1 MDSSAGSKVAELS
14 RELKLPYAEQGDAAG
29 IPVVLLHGFLDS
41 LRSFELVLAHLPGFV
56 HAFALTQR
64 GHGDASRPVSGYA
77 IPDFAGDLTAFMDA
91 MGIERGVIVGHSLGS
106 AVARRFA
113 TDHPERTLGLVLVG
127 ATATVRGTPEARKH
141 WDALLAELTDPVDA
155 GFVRDAFE
163 GDTVQPLPPEFLDAL
178 VHEGAKVPA
187 FVWREAF
194 EARWSAE
201 ENPHELELI
210 AAPTLICW
218 GDRDPRYPRGDQDAL
233 VEAIRD
239 ARLIVYRGAGHCPHW
254 EQPDRFASDVAAFA
268 RGLG

>member
-1 MDSSAGSKVAELS
+1 MTFSMGANLLSCDLWSQGDHILSPGVHRFREVGWIHRQGSKVAELS
-14 RELKLPYAEQGDAAG
+14 RELKLPYAEQGDAAR

-64 GHGDASRPVSGYA
+64 GHGDGSRPVSGYA

-91 MGIERGVIVGHSLGS
+91 LGIERGVIVGHSLGS

-141 WDALLAELTDPVDA
+141 WDALLAELMDPVDA

-178 VHEGAKVPA
+178 VHRGPRFRLSCGGRHSRRAGA
-187 FVWREAF
+187 
-194 EARWSAE
+194 
-201 ENPHELELI
+201 
-210 AAPTLICW
+210 
-218 GDRDPRYPRGDQDAL
+218 PRK
-233 VEAIRD
+233 IRMS
-239 ARLIVYRGAGHCPHW
+239 W
-254 EQPDRFASDVAAFA
+254 N
-268 RGLG
+268 